1 MSVRTPHLPLTI
13 LCMALLA
20 LFVPAPAHADSVP
33 AWQKQTTDQ
42 GCFLY
47 QFDESISG
55 MESDPQPTG
64 YVWSGTCMPGQPIS
78 GQGTLYEQVD
88 SRHGSKRYRYID
100 STTGRLVNGYF
111 DGPVERRR
119 HEVDAQGQWNPAVD
133 HTGPAPFQVVEYR
146 GSCIASLLNDEY
158 SDYSQCTPN
167 RVDDPIIIPRV
178 APAYFPLPG
187 AYAGAGDSTV
197 PPTGL
202 PEAPP
207 VPIAPPRLADQTG
220 TTIPQAAPP
229 QPALA
234 RIDPAP
240 NAGNGLW
247 NTVPTRTAPASG
259 TRMLADST
267 NPAKRAQRQQQVAQH
282 QVRQAQQRRE
292 REQRRGSGAG
302 GALLGALLQTAAT
315 VAIVKHSPDAT
326 WALNS
331 LAQSSNA
338 EEANQR
344 LMAGAVTAL
353 AGGDA
358 QQVNQALSGSGYPG
372 QLSQDEASQRL
383 VAGTIA
389 ALSGGN
395 SQQIS
400 QALNGQANTAW
411 TSPMSVANP
420 QLSHQQGATL
430 DQGHVEVFDAP
441 SYSEGY
447 AQVNQASNL
456 PEPMGQ
462 RIYDTPG
469 QYAASQGG
477 YITSVASTQQVQD
490 YPQPDA
496 VRCLVKVE
504 RDWAFP
510 NAFNVAFRNG
520 CTEDIQIRICLYSTR
535 FNRWD
540 CGTTKAAH
548 MEVMQKHSFSTDG
561 RYAYAACTMPRMKG
575 RYRNGNCGGDP
586 NTQNASLVGLH

>member
-1 MSVRTPHLPLTI
+1 MSIRTPHLPLTV
-13 LCMALLA
+13 LCTALLA
-20 LFVPAPAHADSVP
+20 LFLPAPAHADSVP

-64 YVWSGTCMPGQPIS
+64 YVWSGTCTPGQPIS

-187 AYAGAGDSTV
+187 AYAGVGDSTV

-247 NTVPTRTAPASG
+247 NTVPTRTTPASG

-267 NPAKRAQRQQQVAQH
+267 DPAKRALRQQQVAARN
-282 QVRQAQQRRE
+282 VRSEQQRRE
-292 REQRRGSGAG
+292 REARKGTGS
-302 GALLGALLQTAAT
+302 ALFGALLQTAAV
-315 VAIVKHSPDAT
+315 VAIAKNSPDA
-326 WALNS
+326 ALALSN
-331 LAQSSNA
+331 LAQSSDTD
-338 EEANQR
+338 EANHR

-353 AGGDA
+353 AGGDS
-358 QQVNQALSGSGYPG
+358 QQVGQALSGQAITPSFPASPASPDPHAIVNMPAPQQQAPDGGFSYTYIDGQCVGYGCPA
-372 QLSQDEASQRL
+372 QQSPVTASWN
-383 VAGTIA
+383 A
-389 ALSGGN
+389 
-395 SQQIS
+395 
-400 QALNGQANTAW
+400 
-411 TSPMSVANP
+411 
-420 QLSHQQGATL
+420 
-430 DQGHVEVFDAP
+430 
-441 SYSEGY
+441 
-447 AQVNQASNL
+447 
-456 PEPMGQ
+456 
-462 RIYDTPG
+462 
-469 QYAASQGG
+469 
-477 YITSVASTQQVQD
+477 QD

-496 VRCLVKVE
+496 NRCLVPVE
-504 RDWAFP
+504 VDKAFP
-510 NAFNVAFRNG
+510 NAFYVAFRND
-520 CTEDIQIRICLYSTR
+520 CREDLRWQICLMSTTR
-535 FNRWD
+535 GRWD
-540 CGTTKAAH
+540 CGAGTAAH
-548 MEVMQKHSFSTDG
+548 GDVIKKHSHTTDG
-561 RYAYAACTMPRMKG
+561 RYAYAACSVSNMRGISFRKS
-575 RYRNGNCGGDP
+575 GNCGGDP
-586 NTQNASLVGLH
+586 NTTNANMAGLN